1 MKELILGGGCFWCVE
16 VVFQQLKGVEEVIPG
31 YAGGDTPDP
40 SYRQV
45 TSGTTGHAEVAKI
58 IYDPAKIT
66 EEQLLWVFWHA
77 HDPTTLNRQGNDVG
91 PQYRSIVFYENEEQ
105 KELIQK
111 SIKKAESEE
120 IWEDPIVTEVEPLDR
135 FYEAE
140 KYHHDYY
147 ISHPQQPYCNI
158 VISPKIKKVR
168 SEFPELIKD

>member
-16 VVFQQLKGVEEVIPG
+16 AVFQQLKGVEEVIPG
-31 YAGGDTPDP
+31 YAGGTTPDP

-77 HDPTTLNRQGNDVG
+77 HDPTTINRQGNDVG

-105 KELIQK
+105 KEQIQK
-111 SIKKAESEE
+111 SIQKAESDE
-120 IWEDPIVTEVEPLDR
+120 IWEEPIVTEVEPLDT